1 MEEIELGKVFAN
13 PDVRRDGYILRKL
26 ILRNK
31 RAIGCWS
38 YGRYGTDDGLLW
50 LRNYTGYNSPDF
62 CLELQSEEIALEMV
76 LKILEEWDKRPT

>member
-38 YGRYGTDDGLLW
+38 YGRYGTM
-50 LRNYTGYNSPDF
+50 TGFYG
-62 CLELQSEEIALEMV
+62 CEIIQAITHL
-76 LKILEEWDKRPT
+76 ISA